1 MSSDAAATTS
11 SDDFSASAHLRTGAP
26 DGKFEEIGGR
36 RTYVA
41 QAPDGSKAKTLIYLT
56 DMFGV
61 DLLNHQLLADTYA
74 KGGFHVL
81 MPDILDGDG
90 LPAEFINTAEPKLSA
105 QEKMTVIEK
114 ATNHATLMAT
124 MGPKGIKH
132 REAVS
137 KPKVDA
143 FIASVRQDPA
153 ISNLGIIG
161 TCWGG
166 RHAVLQ
172 ARPDT
177 GITAVAA
184 LQPSFTAAGDW
195 EAVSV
200 PIYVAFGSKDT
211 IVPVSPTTAA
221 SLFTGED
228 AGTKGPT
235 SMLSLSVDGIID
247 VMEKK
252 LDVQKEIRI
261 FENQV
266 HGFTHRG
273 DWSSDNDR
281 KAMDEAAEEVIGW
294 FKKYL
299 A

>member
-1 MSSDAAATTS
+1 
-11 SDDFSASAHLRTGAP
+11 
-26 DGKFEEIGGR
+26 
-36 RTYVA
+36 
-41 QAPDGSKAKTLIYLT
+41 
-56 DMFGV
+56 MFGV

-90 LPAEFINTAEPKLSA
+90 LPAEFINTAEPKSSV
-105 QEKMTVIEK
+105 QEKLTVIEK
-114 ATNHATLMAT
+114 AYDDTPPSIAIKTLTRPSTFRTNHATLMAT

-143 FIASVRQDPA
+143 FIAFLRQDPS
-153 ISNLGIIG
+153 ISKLGIIG

-166 RHAVLQ
+166 RHAILQ

-184 LQPSFTAAGDW
+184 LQPSFTAAADW
-195 EAVSV
+195 ETVSV

-252 LDVQKEIRI
+252 LDVQKEIRV

-273 DWSSDNDR
+273 DWSSDDDR

>member
-1 MSSDAAATTS
+1 MADVATTKTTE
-11 SDDFSASAHLRTGAP
+11 DFSASAHLRAKNP

-41 QAPDGSKAKTLIYLT
+41 PSPDGTKTKTLIYIT

-81 MPDILDGDG
+81 VPDVLDGDG
-90 LPAEFINTAEPKLSA
+90 LPADFIEVAEPKLA
-105 QEKMTVIEK
+105 VQEKMTMVEK
-114 ATNHATLMAT
+114 AKNQATLMAT

-132 REAVS
+132 REAVA
-137 KPKVDA
+137 KPKIDT
-143 FIASVRQDPA
+143 FIAELRKDPS
-153 ISNLGIIG
+153 ISKIGIIG

-166 RHAVLQ
+166 RHAILQ

-177 GITAVAA
+177 GISAVAA
-184 LQPSFTAAGDW
+184 LQPSYTTAADW
-195 EAVSV
+195 QPVSV
-200 PIYVAFGSKDT
+200 PLYLAFGDKDT
-211 IVPVSPTTAA
+211 IVPISSTVVA
-221 SLFTGED
+221 SIPGASAVT
-228 AGTKGPT
+228 
-235 SMLSLSVDGIID
+235 SLSVDGVID
-247 VMEKK
+247 VLEKK
-252 LDVQKEIRI
+252 TDLDKEIRI

-273 DWSSDNDR
+273 DWSTDLDR
-281 KAMDEAAEEVIGW
+281 QAMDEAADAVIGW